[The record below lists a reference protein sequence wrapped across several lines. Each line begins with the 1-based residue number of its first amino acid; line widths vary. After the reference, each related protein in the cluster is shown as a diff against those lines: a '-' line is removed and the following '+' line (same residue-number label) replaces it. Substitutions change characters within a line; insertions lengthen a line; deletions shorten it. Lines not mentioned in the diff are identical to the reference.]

1 VTAPGVPRRFISAA
15 DLGLLTDLYEL
26 TMLQAYH
33 ACDMRSKATFSLHFR
48 ELPPHRQFML
58 ACGQQHAAHLV
69 TGLHFPRDAIDKL
82 GGTRLFNDNF
92 LRWLEAFRFSGDIV
106 AMPEGTPVFPHEP
119 LLEITAPVAEAQ
131 LLETLLMNLV
141 HLETVLASKA
151 SRLVLAAAGRPVM
164 DFGMRRMHGIDA
176 AVHGVR
182 AFRTAG
188 IAQTS
193 NVLAGLEFG
202 LPVGGTMAHSF
213 IQAHANEMDAFRTYA
228 ELYPDTTLLVD
239 TFDTMGGVDKV
250 IALSR
255 ELGEDF
261 RVSAIRLDSGEL
273 GVLASEARSRL
284 DAAGL
289 EDIKIIASGGLDEHS
304 IATLLA
310 GGAPVDAFGV
320 GTSLG
325 TSADSPNLDL
335 VYKLT
340 SYDES
345 PRLKDSPGKAIFP
358 GDKQVYRFHDASGRC
373 THDEITLRHEQ
384 RNAEALLAPIVAN
397 GEAVSSDT
405 LDPAVAASHARQSL
419 KSLPADLR
427 RLDDGGP
434 GYEVRVSEA
443 VTRLRKE
450 ALAALRTHCGRR
462 LEGLW

>member
-1 VTAPGVPRRFISAA
+1 MTTPGVTRRFTSAA

-33 ACDMRSKATFSLHFR
+33 ACDMRANATFSLHFR
-48 ELPPHRQFML
+48 DLPPHRRFML

-69 TGLHFPRDAIDKL
+69 TGLHFPRDALDKL
-82 GGTRLFNDNF
+82 SGIGLFKDDF

-119 LLEITAPVAEAQ
+119 LLEVTAPVAEAQ
-131 LLETLLMNLV
+131 LLETILMNLV

-151 SRLVLAAAGRPVM
+151 SRIVLAAAGRPVM
-164 DFGMRRMHGIDA
+164 EFGMRRMHGIDA
-176 AVHGVR
+176 AIHGVR

-228 ELYPDTTLLVD
+228 EIYPDTTLLVD
-239 TFDTMGGVDKV
+239 TFNTMDGVDKV
-250 IALSR
+250 VALSR
-255 ELGEDF
+255 ELGENF
-261 RVSAIRLDSGEL
+261 RVSAIRLDSGDLGEL
-273 GVLASEARSRL
+273 TAEARRRL

-289 EDIKIIASGGLDEHS
+289 EDVKIVASGGLDEQR
-304 IATLLA
+304 IAELLA
-310 GGAPVDAFGV
+310 GGAPIDAFGV

-345 PRLKDSPGKAIFP
+345 PRLKDSPGKAIYP
-358 GDKQVYRFHDASGRC
+358 GDKQVYRCHDASGRC
-373 THDEITLRHEQ
+373 THDEITLRHEK
-384 RNAEALLAPIVAN
+384 RDGEALLAPIVTN
-397 GEAVSSDT
+397 GEAVSSET
-405 LDPAVAASHARQSL
+405 LDPAVAARHTRQTL
-419 KSLPADLR
+419 KSLPADLH
-427 RLDDGGP
+427 RLDEGEASYD
-434 GYEVRVSEA
+434 VRISAA
-443 VTRLRKE
+443 VTRLREE
-450 ALAALRTHCGRR
+450 ALADLRGQDAD
-462 LEGLW
+462 

>member
-1 VTAPGVPRRFISAA
+1 MPRRFISAA

-33 ACDMRSKATFSLHFR
+33 ACGMRSNATFSLHFR
-48 ELPPHRQFML
+48 KLPPHRRFML

-69 TGLHFPRDAIDKL
+69 TGLHFPRDALDKL
-82 GGTRLFNDNF
+82 SGIGLFNDTF

-119 LLEITAPVAEAQ
+119 LLEVTAPVAEAQ
-131 LLETLLMNLV
+131 LLETILMNLV

-250 IALSR
+250 IGLSR
-255 ELGEDF
+255 ELGENF
-261 RVSAIRLDSGEL
+261 RVGAIRLDSGDL
-273 GVLASEARSRL
+273 GALATEARKRL

-289 EDIKIIASGGLDEHS
+289 KAVRIVASGGLDEHE
-304 IATLLA
+304 IATLMA
-310 GGAPVDAFGV
+310 GGAPIDAFGV

-340 SYDES
+340 SYDDS

-358 GDKQVYRFHDASGRC
+358 GDKQVYRFYDASGRC
-373 THDEITLRHEQ
+373 THDEITLRHEK
-384 RNAEALLAPIVAN
+384 RDAEALLLPIVAN
-397 GEAVSSDT
+397 GEAIGSDT
-405 LDPAVAASHARQSL
+405 LDPEVAANHASQAL
-419 KSLPADLR
+419 KNLPADLS
-427 RLDDGGP
+427 RLDDGGT
-434 GYEVRVSEA
+434 GYDVRISDA
-443 VTRLRKE
+443 VTRLRDK
-450 ALAALRTHCGRR
+450 ALADLRGQD
-462 LEGLW
+462 LPDQG